1 MKSTTSL
8 ARIFFTLIL
17 FAFIAPVVVGEPAIS
32 TAHAKK
38 KAKKKAKKT
47 DKKDKKSAADKKASE
62 AKTDDAKADAAPEQA
77 EPEAELRT
85 TGPARLKAPEA
96 KTTAQKDLTKKA
108 DKKRDEQIE
117 EIRNLLPRVTGEQKG
132 ELVFRLA
139 ELYWQKSQFM
149 YQTEFKTFDDTYQTW
164 VDNGRQGKEPQLE
177 DFLKQSEAYKK
188 QALTNYGYVLENHPE
203 YPRLDEVLYIM
214 AYNEYLAGK
223 KDEAIKNYSKLIR
236 QYPDSE
242 YIPDSYLALGEHYFG
257 ENKLDKATK
266 AYQKAYDV
274 GRERKKPGTYRY
286 AQYKLAWCDYNAQ
299 EYEKALAK
307 FKDVIEDSELAEKA
321 DKKATSGDDK
331 RDAVQLKREALNDMV
346 LTFSQL
352 DAIEEAYDY
361 MKKKSTPQEAYR
373 LTGKLAAIYDTQ
385 GKFKQQIAV
394 LRHLIN
400 IDPDNVS
407 APDYQAQ
414 IVTGY
419 SKLGNRDAVRKEV
432 TRLVELYR
440 PGSSWWKKNESNT
453 TAVERARTLA
463 ENRMRELVTDYHRYA
478 QKFKRVDDYELAR
491 DLYGQYLQAFPDSN
505 EAYNLNF
512 YYAEILWD
520 LGQWQDAAEQ
530 YDSVV
535 NRDPK
540 GRYTRDCAF
549 NSILAWE
556 KIVKGEAPPA
566 RDKEGKLVESKAG
579 KKAGEVAKER
589 VVIEKIQKDK
599 EYTAVKIP
607 FAEEK
612 LANACDAYV
621 RVVPE
626 DVALKD
632 PKLTEEL
639 IVVKFKSA
647 YIFHKYYHF
656 DQAADRFGELIRR
669 WPTSEFARRGADSI
683 LDSYAAREQWEPL
696 EKWSREFAK
705 NEPLMKDEPFS
716 KAVYKFLQG
725 ASFKATEQHYQAG
738 KAIEKKAGKKTDE
751 VVRYYEESANRFV
764 GFVKEFPQSEFAAI
778 AMFNAMDIYDGAS
791 KLDLALDAALH
802 LLEKYPK
809 EIAEEKTLKEAKVEE
824 KIRLNLVRYYE
835 KTADY
840 ETSAKRSVEFVD
852 KYPKHEKAPDVL
864 YNSGIFY
871 LGLGDTPNA
880 IKSFT
885 RYLKDYPTQTDVADV
900 YLRMAT
906 VYEDNK
912 EWAKAI
918 PLYESFEKSYGKQAK
933 PDQIMNSRYKTAL
946 MLERAGRVD
955 QMLETCRGIL
965 AAYKRADL
973 KKSEVGQLAGGYC
986 GFQLLDPEYQT
997 YKQVQITT
1005 KEQGKSVKAMK
1016 KAMEEVKGALD
1027 AKKRG
1032 MEEMGKKYVDVLDYG
1047 NGEWGVAGL
1056 YRAAVVL
1063 LDYVDTLRN
1072 APDPPALA
1080 DNFEALDIYRTEL
1093 DTIAFPVE
1101 DQAIQALELA
1111 LQKAFDLGIYSE
1123 YTLLIENTLKQF
1135 RPSAFGEVHELP
1147 FFPSSGTGD
1156 SQPTQTAQR

>member
-1 MKSTTSL
+1 MKSTMSFARFLFTFLVL
-8 ARIFFTLIL
+8 ALV
-17 FAFIAPVVVGEPAIS
+17 APVVVGDAPVPS
-32 TAHAKK
+32 AHAKK
-38 KAKKKAKKT
+38 KAKKKSKKAKSSSKAKDDAKK
-47 DKKDKKSAADKKASE
+47 
-62 AKTDDAKADAAPEQA
+62 DDAKAADAKSDEKGEGEVPP
-77 EPEAELRT
+77 EPEPELRT

-96 KTTAQKDLTKKA
+96 KTTAQKDLTEKA

-117 EIRNLLPRVTGEQKG
+117 EIRTLLPRVSGEQKG

-139 ELYWQKSQFM
+139 ELYWQKSQFK
-149 YQTEFKTFDDTYQTW
+149 YTGEFKVFDDTYQTW

-177 DFLKQSEAYKK
+177 DFLKESEAYKK
-188 QALTNYGYVLENHPE
+188 QALSNYGYVLENHPE

-214 AYNEYLAGK
+214 AYNEYQAGK
-223 KDEAIKNYSKLIR
+223 KDDAIKNYSKLIR

-242 YIPDSYLALGEHYFG
+242 YIPDSYLALGEHYFAD
-257 ENKLDKATK
+257 NKLDKATK

-274 GRERKKPGTYRY
+274 GRERKKPSTYVY

-299 EYEKALAK
+299 EYEKALGK
-307 FKDVIEDSELAEKA
+307 FKDVIDEAEKGE
-321 DKKATSGDDK
+321 KAKDGDGGNI
-331 RDAVQLKREALNDMV
+331 RLKREALNDMV

-361 MKKKSTPQEAYR
+361 IKKKSDPKEAYR
-373 LTGKLAAIYDTQ
+373 LTGKLAGIYDSQ

-505 EAYNLNF
+505 EAYGLNF

-520 LGQWQDAAEQ
+520 LGQWQDAAVQ
-530 YDSVV
+530 YDAVV

-549 NSILAWE
+549 NAILAWE
-556 KIVKGEAPPA
+556 KIVKGEAPPT
-566 RDKEGKLVESKAG
+566 RGKDGLLQESKSG

-599 EYTAVKIP
+599 EYAAQKIP

-632 PKLTEEL
+632 QKLSEEL
-639 IVVKFKSA
+639 ITVKFKSA

-656 DQAADRFGELIRR
+656 DQAAERFGELIRR

-683 LDSYAAREQWEPL
+683 LDSYAAREQWDPL

-716 KAVYKFLQG
+716 KAVYKFMQG

-751 VVRYYEESANRFV
+751 VIKYYDESATRFV
-764 GFVKEFPQSEFAAI
+764 GFVEEFPQSEFAAI
-778 AMFNAMDIYDGAS
+778 AMYNAMDIYDGAS
-791 KLDLALDAALH
+791 KLDLALKSALH
-802 LLEKYPK
+802 LLDKYPK
-809 EIAEEKTLKEAKVEE
+809 EIVEDKTLKEAKVEE

-852 KYPKHEKAPDVL
+852 KYPKHEKSPDVL

-871 LGLGDTPNA
+871 LGLGDTTNA
-880 IKSFT
+880 VKSFT
-885 RYLKDYPTQTDVADV
+885 RYLKDYSTQPDVADV
-900 YLRMAT
+900 YLRMTA
-906 VYEDNK
+906 VFEDNK
-912 EWAKAI
+912 EWAKAV
-918 PLYESFEKSYGKQAK
+918 PLYESFEKTYGKQAK
-933 PDQIMNSRYKTAL
+933 PEQIMLARYKTAL

-955 QMLETCRGIL
+955 QMLESCRGIL
-965 AAYKRADL
+965 AGYKRPEL
-973 KKSEVGQLAGGYC
+973 KKTEVGQLAGGYC
-986 GFQLLDPEYQT
+986 AFQLLDPEYQA
-997 YKQVQITT
+997 YKAVTITT
-1005 KEQGKSVKAMK
+1005 KETGKSVKAMK
-1016 KAMEEVKGALD
+1016 KAMEEVKSALD
-1027 AKKRG
+1027 AKKKG
-1032 MEEMGKKYVDVLDYG
+1032 MEDMGKKYVDVLDYG
-1047 NGEWGVAGL
+1047 SGEWGVAGL
-1056 YRAAVVL
+1056 YRAAIVL
-1063 LDYVDTLRN
+1063 LDYVQTLRE

-1101 DQAIQALELA
+1101 DQAIQALEVA
-1111 LQKAFDLGIYSE
+1111 LQKAFELGIYSE

-1156 SQPTQTAQR
+1156 SQPTQTARR